1 VETLLNV
8 RDVAELLRVHT
19 STVYRLMKSKKLP
32 GFRVGYDW
40 RFQLAEIE
48 KWMKEPIQTERRR

>member
-1 VETLLNV
+1 METLLNV
-8 RDVAELLRVHT
+8 REVAEFLRVHT